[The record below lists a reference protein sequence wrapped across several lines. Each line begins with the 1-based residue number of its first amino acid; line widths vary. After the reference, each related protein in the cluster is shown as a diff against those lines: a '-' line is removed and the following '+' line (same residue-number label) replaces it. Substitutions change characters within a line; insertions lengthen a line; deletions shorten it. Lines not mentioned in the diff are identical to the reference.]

1 MKHQCLLPAI
11 AGLAVAL
18 SSCDRRTPPPTANP
32 AAPTVTPAESPAV
45 TAAKAAFQKSLG
57 ELAVEMGTI
66 RREADVTVNPLLL
79 LKKLPE
85 IVEKAR
91 AVSTQD
97 LPADLKTAYEEWLR
111 TNDAHVAAIKTLPA
125 DFPSKMDALPA
136 YYEKNPDAAET
147 FAAMNASMEEAS
159 EAATAAKAK
168 LQTVAEKEKLDIGKF
183 LNGGQEE

>member
-1 MKHQCLLPAI
+1 MKHQSLLPVL

-18 SSCDRRTPPPTANP
+18 SSCDRQVPPPAP
-32 AAPTVTPAESPAV
+32 KPVAAISAESPAV
-45 TAAKAAFQKSLG
+45 TTAKAAFQKSLG
-57 ELAVEMGTI
+57 ELAVEMGPI
-66 RREADVTVNPLLL
+66 RREADAAGNPLLL

-97 LPADLKTAYEEWLR
+97 LPAELKTAYEEWLR

-136 YYEKNPDAAET
+136 YYEKNPGAAET
-147 FAAMNASMEEAS
+147 FAAMNTKMEEAS

-168 LQTVAEKEKLDIGKF
+168 LQTIAEKEKLDISKF
-183 LNGGQEE
+183 LNGGQGE